1 MSGGGLPPP
10 PTRADTGDF
19 AWVAWYNQ
27 LYALLSTTGA
37 VSWSQVNKAG
47 SSIAD
52 LQNHNHNLLTSIDG
66 AGTYHVSAA
75 EATTLTAL
83 NTIGHNALTGID
95 GSGTYHVSSAQAS
108 NLSSG
113 ISGTFKSG
121 DIPQKTITVT
131 NGIITAIV

>member
-27 LYALLSTTGA
+27 LYSLLSTTGA
-37 VSWSQVNKAG
+37 VSWDQINKAG

-52 LQNHNHNLLTSIDG
+52 LQNHNHGLLAGLLGTGEYHVTSTQAANLTSG
-66 AGTYHVSAA
+66 V
-75 EATTLTAL
+75 
-83 NTIGHNALTGID
+83 
-95 GSGTYHVSSAQAS
+95 
-108 NLSSG
+108 
-113 ISGTFKSG
+113 SGTFTAG
-121 DIPQKTITVT
+121 IKTITVT